1 MAVSLA
7 LAAGSRA
14 EEPRPE
20 ADPGLP
26 QEEGPMPRQQAAVC
40 EPTSSRL
47 SPGAT
52 LAGKTGSYRLTLV
65 EVVDSVDARSAA
77 GALTLRR
84 QPPGLDSLGTASTPL
99 YGFTDLDLRAVG
111 AHRVGDPAGTDPQA
125 PGVLVLESGRGGKRR
140 ILLRLGADANR
151 RDAALFDGAWTV
163 LEVRE
168 IAADSF
174 AGNWRSGVRLSRTQG
189 YFCAKRDC
197 PR

>member
-14 EEPRPE
+14 EEPPL
-20 ADPGLP
+20 AGSGLP
-26 QEEGPMPRQQAAVC
+26 QEEGPMPQQQASVC

-47 SPGAT
+47 SSGAT

-65 EVVDSVDARSAA
+65 EVVDSVDARSAT

-111 AHRVGDPAGTDPQA
+111 AHRVGDPAGTDPKA

-168 IAADSF
+168 VSPEGF